1 MMRATCSDRACG
13 WVSIDP
19 AQRAAIALLGI
30 VAGVLAF
37 GPASAQ
43 APYPNRS
50 IRMVVPYTPG
60 TGIDILARVLGQK
73 LSEKFNVP
81 VVVDNRPGASGNIGT
96 EAATKAT
103 PDGYTLL
110 MTASTH
116 VTNVALQANVPYD
129 PIKGFTPIGPTAIGS
144 LALVVHPS
152 LPARSVKELVALA
165 KAQPGKLNY
174 ASPGSG
180 TPHHLAMELFKQHFG
195 VDMVH
200 VPYKGTAGAVAD
212 LLGGQVQ
219 LMFLPVH
226 VALPQVQS
234 GKLRMLT
241 AGGARRS
248 PVTPEVPS
256 LADEGITDIDVDIWY
271 ALLGPPGLAK
281 DEVALVNSEVNALLR
296 DAEVRD
302 TLMKQGLNPTPG
314 TPEDLSRTI
323 STDLERWTRLIHAAK
338 IKAD

>member
-1 MMRATCSDRACG
+1 MRHSHPRESNNATRRG
-13 WVSIDP
+13 TL
-19 AQRAAIALLGI
+19 ALLGSLF
-30 VAGVLAF
+30 AAAALA
-37 GPASAQ
+37 PAIAQ
-43 APYPNRS
+43 TPAAYPNRS
-50 IRMVVPYTPG
+50 IRMIVPYTPG

-73 LSEKFNVP
+73 LSEKFGVP

-96 EAATKAT
+96 EAASKAA

-110 MTASTH
+110 MQASTH
-116 VTNVALQANVPYD
+116 VTNAALQASVPYD
-129 PIKGFTPIGPTAIGS
+129 PVNGFTPIGPTAIGS

-152 LPARSVKELVALA
+152 LPVHSVRELVALA

-195 VDMVH
+195 VDIVH
-200 VPYKGTAGAVAD
+200 VPYKGTAGAVTD

-226 VALPQVQS
+226 VALAQVQS
-234 GKLRMLT
+234 GKLRMLA

-248 PVTPEVPS
+248 PVTPEIPS
-256 LADEGITDIDVDIWY
+256 LADEGVTDIDVDIWY
-271 ALLGPPGLAK
+271 ALLGPPGMAK
-281 DEVALVNSEVNALLR
+281 DQVTLLNGEVNALLR

-302 TLMKQGLNPTPG
+302 TLLKQGLTPQPG
-314 TPEDLSRTI
+314 TPAELARKIDI
-323 STDLERWTRLIHAAK
+323 DLERWTRLIRSAN